1 MNLRKRVAC
10 NLRYSGIAHFAK
22 DNISADCD
30 LSCMP
35 IPQAK
40 AAETKDISSRLSA
53 AEADLASL
61 RLKENEL
68 KVDILLQSR
77 RNP

>member
-1 MNLRKRVAC
+1 MNLRKRLAC
-10 NLRYSGIAHFAK
+10 ILRYSGIAYFVK
-22 DNISADCD
+22 DNTSAYSD
-30 LSCMP
+30 LACMP

-68 KVDILLQSR
+68 KVDILLQF
-77 RNP
+77 